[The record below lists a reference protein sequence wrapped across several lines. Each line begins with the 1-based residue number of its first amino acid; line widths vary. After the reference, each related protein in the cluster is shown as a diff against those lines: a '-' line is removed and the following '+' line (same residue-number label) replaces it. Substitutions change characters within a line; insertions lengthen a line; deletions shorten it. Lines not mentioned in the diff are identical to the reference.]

1 MNRLKCV
8 AIDDEP
14 LALRLIARYV
24 QQFPELQLVQTFDD
38 AISGVEYL
46 KQGTTDLLF
55 VDINMPDV
63 SGIELVRSLEK
74 RPLVIFI
81 TAYKNFAFEG
91 FELEA
96 LDYILKP
103 IEAGRFAKAVE
114 KAIEYYKYK
123 HAGPEEKSDN
133 SLFVYSEYRMI
144 KINLDDIEYIES
156 MEDYIK
162 IHVLNDKTILTLM
175 PLKKVLE
182 KLPSDKF
189 QRIHRSFVV
198 AVDKIK
204 SIHNRKVQLPG
215 AELPVSE
222 SYMDFV
228 RKWMK
233 FK

>member
-114 KAIEYYKYK
+114 KAI
-123 HAGPEEKSDN
+123 D
-133 SLFVYSEYRMI
+133 R
-144 KINLDDIEYIES
+144 
-156 MEDYIK
+156 
-162 IHVLNDKTILTLM
+162 
-175 PLKKVLE
+175 
-182 KLPSDKF
+182 
-189 QRIHRSFVV
+189 
-198 AVDKIK
+198 
-204 SIHNRKVQLPG
+204 
-215 AELPVSE
+215 
-222 SYMDFV
+222 
-228 RKWMK
+228 
-233 FK
+233 

>member
-1 MNRLKCV
+1 MNKLRCV

-103 IEAGRFAKAVE
+103 IEVGRFAKAVE
-114 KAIEYYKYK
+114 KAIEYHKYK

-156 MEDYIK
+156 MEDYI
-162 IHVLNDKTILTLM
+162 
-175 PLKKVLE
+175 
-182 KLPSDKF
+182 
-189 QRIHRSFVV
+189 
-198 AVDKIK
+198 
-204 SIHNRKVQLPG
+204 
-215 AELPVSE
+215 
-222 SYMDFV
+222 
-228 RKWMK
+228 
-233 FK
+233 